1 MADATKAQRL
11 LAAKKKV
18 KEYKKNKKNKN
29 DPNVDNKTPVESLT
43 NSTHSSLNEVQH
55 LDENETSNQ
64 AAHSVS
70 PLQQYFTGGNSSIF
84 DEIGSKNNTED
95 FYKFDV
101 INYVSDNSNKIVEM
115 QTKDVQDN
123 VICTAEPNII
133 VQEMPD
139 AVAIEDPDIKPNEI
153 YNRLNAKANNEILNH
168 EVELKPAECSIDN
181 NAFSTTVAIS
191 SPTYSHDNVNNVQ
204 ENMQSLKQLSTQII
218 QLIDDNNINSVNT
231 RASIE
236 TEKRNDKVYE
246 YLELEQQK
254 YKKLWDEMVI
264 YKAHIEETE
273 NESRMLKEND
283 DKQKQELKQ
292 LTNQIQ
298 CHQQTVNILV
308 AEKSELSTSLS
319 ENETIAKQKTS
330 ECNEL
335 STRLKASR
343 SRVAELEKE
352 LNILR
357 AEKQDKRH
365 LEQNEERQKLIKECE
380 ILRNRNEETLQDV
393 SELREKLNDSSNEN
407 LKLRQEVQDLTS
419 QLSLLNIKLQ
429 QLSSGVDHHQFNGH
443 IEGLTQQINMFEK
456 QVIDLNN
463 VIKTL
468 SIEKE
473 QTSVQYQQYVQQL
486 NGQLNTLVQ
495 KLEEKTQENESLVA
509 REQQLTNQ
517 MSEFEKLLQK
527 MQNDQQVS
535 GIKSGD
541 SSRKEL
547 ENTQATLKS
556 IEEEKTLLEEN
567 YQLVISE
574 RDDAFKELDLRK
586 EEITQ
591 LEEEVNR
598 LQSNQPDNVK
608 LLATIESDKV
618 AASRAVAQNT
628 ELKKQLEEIQQA
640 FIQISNDKLE
650 LTELLNDQKHQNK
663 ELNEKLNQFE
673 YQVSTLT
680 EAIEI
685 KDREMVALRDS
696 AQEVNRYMVQ
706 RNQLEDRLRHYEMQD
721 HSTHALQHELQD
733 SYKKIQNLRSENET
747 LKFHLKCAEN
757 KNKELQ
763 TTKINAENSNPG
775 EDKAVLLSKI
785 EDLEKINKE
794 MEIKFR
800 ELQSTA
806 NNEIVIQPQ
815 IVENAPDSL
824 RKDSVPNEVKSESV
838 LSQQIAMKQLAE
850 KFTRTMQ
857 EIADLEDEKQRLE
870 HLVLQLQDET
880 ETIGEYVT
888 LYQHQRGVL
897 KQRALERDEQMRQLT
912 LDREQ
917 MKVKVDRLNELVKA
931 LLLEKGSVPPE
942 ILDKHL
948 VNKEQLCAEHA
959 KNHEEMS
966 LPVNQ
971 NGLNNNNNRTAEK
984 IIELLSDIKTSNLV
998 QPSEMSETFHPC
1010 PWCSGQLI
1018 TV

>member
-18 KEYKKNKKNKN
+18 KEYQKNKKSKI
-29 DPNVDNKTPVESLT
+29 DTNVDNKTPAESLT

-64 AAHSVS
+64 VIHSVS

-84 DEIGSKNNTED
+84 DEIGSKNNANEH
-95 FYKFDV
+95 FYKFDI
-101 INYVSDNSNKIVEM
+101 INYNGSDNSNKIVET
-115 QTKDVQDN
+115 QTKNACDSAIPYV
-123 VICTAEPNII
+123 EPNII
-133 VQEMPD
+133 TQEIPD
-139 AVAIEDPDIKPNEI
+139 VVAIEDPEIKPNEI
-153 YNRLNAKANNEILNH
+153 FDRLNSKTTSDILNQDI
-168 EVELKPAECSIDN
+168 EQKTVVSPYICSVDN
-181 NAFSTTVAIS
+181 NS
-191 SPTYSHDNVNNVQ
+191 SNTPVTLSSQICSNDNVNNVQ

-218 QLIDDNNINSVNT
+218 QLIDDNSVST
-231 RASIE
+231 RVGLEIE
-236 TEKRNDKVYE
+236 KKNDKVYE

-254 YKKLWDEMVI
+254 YKKLWDEMCI
-264 YKAHIEETE
+264 CKARVEELE
-273 NESRMLKEND
+273 DESHMLKKND
-283 DKQKQELKQ
+283 EKQKQELKQ
-292 LTNQIQ
+292 LQDQVQ
-298 CHQQTVNILV
+298 CHQQTVNFLV
-308 AEKSELSTSLS
+308 AEKSELLSLLS
-319 ENETIAKQKTS
+319 ENETTAKQKTS

-335 STRLKASR
+335 SARLKTSR
-343 SRVAELEKE
+343 SRVADLEKE
-352 LNILR
+352 LNSLR
-357 AEKQDKRH
+357 AERQDKRH
-365 LEQNEERQKLIKECE
+365 LEQNEEHQKLIKEYE
-380 ILRNRNEETLQDV
+380 MLRVRNEETLQDV

-495 KLEEKTQENESLVA
+495 KLEEKTQENEALVA
-509 REQQLTNQ
+509 REQQLTSQ
-517 MSEFEKLLQK
+517 MGEFEKLLQK

-535 GIKSGD
+535 GTKNGD
-541 SSRKEL
+541 DSMKEL
-547 ENTQATLKS
+547 EKTQAALKS
-556 IEEEKTLLEEN
+556 VEDEKTLLEDN

-574 RDDAFKELDLRK
+574 RDDAFKELELRK

-598 LQSNQPDNVK
+598 LQSNQPDNAK

-618 AASRAVAQNT
+618 AASRAVAQNA

-640 FIQISNDKLE
+640 FIQISNNKLE

-685 KDREMVALRDS
+685 KDREMVALRES
-696 AQEVNRYMVQ
+696 AQEVNRYMMQ
-706 RNQLEDRLRHYEMQD
+706 RNQLEDRLRHYEVQD
-721 HSTHALQHELQD
+721 HSTHALQHELQE

-747 LKFHLKCAEN
+747 LKFHLKCAES
-757 KNKELQ
+757 KNQELQ
-763 TTKINAENSNPG
+763 TAKTNAENNDMGIGKSERIN
-775 EDKAVLLSKI
+775 EEVEVKSTEVQTTTNI
-785 EDLEKINKE
+785 EAI
-794 MEIKFR
+794 
-800 ELQSTA
+800 
-806 NNEIVIQPQ
+806 IQPQ
-815 IVENAPDSL
+815 IIENS
-824 RKDSVPNEVKSESV
+824 SESQKKNSQV
-838 LSQQIAMKQLAE
+838 IEANSESYLSQQIAMKQLEE
-850 KFTRTMQ
+850 KFTKTMQ

-897 KQRALERDEQMRQLT
+897 KQRALERDEQ
-912 LDREQ
+912 
-917 MKVKVDRLNELVKA
+917 V
-931 LLLEKGSVPPE
+931 
-942 ILDKHL
+942 
-948 VNKEQLCAEHA
+948 
-959 KNHEEMS
+959 
-966 LPVNQ
+966 
-971 NGLNNNNNRTAEK
+971 
-984 IIELLSDIKTSNLV
+984 
-998 QPSEMSETFHPC
+998 
-1010 PWCSGQLI
+1010 W
-1018 TV
+1018 